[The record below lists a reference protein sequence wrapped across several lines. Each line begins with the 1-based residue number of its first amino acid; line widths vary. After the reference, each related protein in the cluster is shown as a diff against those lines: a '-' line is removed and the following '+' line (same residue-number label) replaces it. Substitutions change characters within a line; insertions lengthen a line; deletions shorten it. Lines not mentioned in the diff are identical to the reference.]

1 MPHQSD
7 DEEGPL
13 PSDSD
18 NVTPPTD
25 RSKCA
30 AERVSFSGEGL
41 SSVPSPVKELKFE
54 KRGRAQQ
61 QSALCASH
69 VTTIGCCSALR
80 YPFSG
85 EGSNSIP
92 SGSPVKRIWA
102 PQSQHIAEDEWE
114 LEVIAEY
121 ATNHQ
126 QAMDAHAIVDNI

>member
-1 MPHQSD
+1 MPRQSD

-30 AERVSFSGEGL
+30 AERVSFSDEGS
-41 SSVPSPVKELKFE
+41 SSVPYPVKQLKFQ
-54 KRGRAQQ
+54 KRGQAQQ

-69 VTTIGCCSALR
+69 VTTIGYCSALR

-92 SGSPVKRIWA
+92 APVKRIRA
-102 PQSQHIAEDEWE
+102 PQSQHIADDDEDEW
-114 LEVIAEY
+114 EVIAEY